1 MPVPATQNEDL
12 SCLSIQAGVPDGWC
26 STRCAGGD
34 CPPAMCKCGE
44 GARQQGEEARAV
56 AAKDWEDAENK
67 RRKDAEQ
74 KKNDPNKEYTDEP
87 WNESQQ
93 SAQAM
98 DNWKEAEAR
107 VKSADAGEAYPDG
120 LPPAPEETKDAEDKT
135 FEPAE
140 DIPMD
145 KSCVSVGPWKSNAN
159 DYFCATSCAPGSPQP
174 CSETICK
181 CSGGARRR

>member
-1 MPVPATQNEDL
+1 MC
-12 SCLSIQAGVPDGWC
+12 SC
-26 STRCAGGD
+26 GD
-34 CPPAMCKCGE
+34 

-56 AAKDWEDAENK
+56 AAKNWEDEEEK

-74 KKNDPNKEYTDEP
+74 KKDDPTKKYTDEP
-87 WNESQQ
+87 WKQSQQ

-120 LPPAPEETKDAEDKT
+120 LPPAPEETKEAEDKDRAV
-135 FEPAE
+135 PAE
-140 DIPMD
+140 EVPKD

-159 DYFCATSCAPGSPQP
+159 DYFCSTSCAQEDLR
-174 CSETICK
+174 CATICK
-181 CSGGARRR
+181 CGSANPNHLNVRLPAAAAALQSLSARRH